1 MARARSRTGVVVTT
15 RPMWRIR
22 LTRELPRHL
31 LQALATMGLLAS
43 ARFTIAPPRPVIERY
58 STPSA
63 LLADRAAEGF
73 AVLFARRYLT
83 WSASDPEAH
92 DRALAPYLGA
102 GAEAGDGMQPPAS
115 GSQNVQWAE
124 VVQAREPEPAEHVYT
139 VAART
144 DASGLVYLTVSVV
157 READGALA
165 LAGYPAF
172 VGAPSST
179 VAAAPEEAREVR
191 QPALETVVERALR
204 NYLSG
209 SPSELDADLASEAR
223 VSLPPIALTLQAL
236 RSLDWSPDRR
246 SVVAVV
252 QAQDEHGAQY
262 TLAYELDVAE
272 SAGRWEISAI
282 QMDPTT

>member
-1 MARARSRTGVVVTT
+1 
-15 RPMWRIR
+15 MWRIR

-43 ARFTIAPPRPVIERY
+43 ARFAIAPPQPVIERY

-92 DRALAPYLGA
+92 DRALAAYLGA

-139 VAART
+139 VAAQT

-191 QPALETVVERALR
+191 QHALETVVERALR

-223 VSLPPIALTLQAL
+223 VSLPAIALTLQAL

-252 QAQDEHGAQY
+252 QAQDEQGAQY